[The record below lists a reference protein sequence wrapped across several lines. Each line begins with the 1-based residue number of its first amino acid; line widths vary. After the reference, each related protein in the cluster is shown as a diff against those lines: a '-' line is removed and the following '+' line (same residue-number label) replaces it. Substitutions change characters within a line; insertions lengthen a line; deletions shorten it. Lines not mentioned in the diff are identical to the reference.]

1 MKAVKRIMH
10 NVTCTL
16 KMATY
21 IDNNIIAAASAEQI
35 DLPKRMSIPKT
46 FLNMI
51 EHRKNSLTEESFF
64 SRVKYWVNGNYE
76 FLRHSKLPIFL
87 CIVIYILIC
96 LVGNLVT
103 GIIWFKH
110 NRYLMDNSS
119 KELMG
124 INNLSGLTLLD
135 FMVNETTLESAL
147 EQEMEM
153 YELELSILSDLI
165 NNTTKNEVSIQN

>member
-1 MKAVKRIMH
+1 
-10 NVTCTL
+10 
-16 KMATY
+16 MATY
-21 IDNNIIAAASAEQI
+21 IDDNIITAASPEQM
-35 DLPKRMSIPKT
+35 DLPKRTSIPKT
-46 FLNMI
+46 FLNMK
-51 EHRKNSLTEESFF
+51 EHRKNSFSEESFF
-64 SRVKYWVNGNYE
+64 SRVKYKLKENYE

-110 NRYLMDNSS
+110 NRYSMDNSS
-119 KELMG
+119 KELSE
-124 INNLSGLTLLD
+124 INNLSSLTLLD

-147 EQEMEM
+147 EEEMEM

-165 NNTTKNEVSIQN
+165 ENTTKNEVSIQN